1 MVPPPAP
8 KERLLR
14 VVIFWED
21 GFPFID
27 TAPLTKDTL
36 RAAFNPEDDLQFISA
51 ISDLRT
57 ALDGLPDLFVNPYGS
72 AFPKAIWPAFTA
84 YLRRGGNW
92 VNLGGAP
99 LTRPVR
105 QVSDDRRWTM
115 DHGPDAEQNQD
126 GPRSMVHR
134 PSSNPPAWHVEV
146 PQTAYGKE
154 LRINH
159 AFPIDIPPDAT
170 LRCPPLDVDLET
182 HFHLFQPTKA
192 WSLQVRFTTTRDF
205 PDEDGSSGPREA
217 VLRPL
222 VVSEVDGR
230 TVAAPIVAI
239 DRLTGEFAGG
249 RWVLACCEGS
259 LPLPSDLIARLC
271 DYATR
276 PRATLDVSPSFA
288 CYYPGEMACLN
299 VRAHASQPGDLRIS
313 LRVYSKDTQREV
325 YAHIFRTASGVG
337 PALAQT
343 SPFPVRDPGLYI
355 VRASVEVEGRNKPI
369 AHAETGF
376 WVYDKE
382 LVTSGKPLTVDRDYF
397 HRDGKAYPVT
407 GTTYMAGDTHR
418 KFLFEPNPAVWDAD
432 FAAMAEAGV
441 NMVRTGLWTGWK
453 RAMLDVG
460 AVDEGVLRAFTAFM
474 LTARRY
480 DIPVIFT
487 FFAFLP
493 EAWGG
498 ENPYLDPQAVV
509 AQSAFVAA
517 FARRFAH
524 VDDLLWDFINEP
536 SFSSHA
542 QIWKTR
548 PNYDRFERAA
558 WAEWLVAQGVSE
570 DEWRERWRLTPNDP
584 LDLPVLED
592 FEDRYIFQGTHP
604 LRVMD
609 YRRFAQDKFREWT
622 EKMAQVIRENGN
634 PHQLVTVGQDEGG
647 ARDRPNPHFYGPAV
661 DFTSNHS
668 WWQNDDLLWDS
679 VMTKTPDKPNL
690 IEETGIMFVEGV
702 DGRAWRTPE
711 ECRNLLE
718 RKMALAFAG
727 GCAGFI
733 QWLWNTNVYMD
744 SDNEVG
750 IGFLR
755 ADGSEKPELK
765 AFCGVARFFRENAHR
780 MVGRK
785 LEEAVIVIPH
795 SNMFSVRDL
804 ADRATRR
811 AVRVLEYDL
820 GIPCRTVSEYR
831 AEEVGD
837 AKLIVLPS
845 PRVLTESCWQTLL
858 QRVEAGATLLVT
870 GYIEADEYWRPVER
884 LKQFGLETTVVP
896 VERSEFVSMEGG
908 TWTSHLT
915 FAGDSVQ
922 KMDKANVNGAH
933 PAEVQVTRHG
943 RGQFFY
949 VPVPMELCHNE
960 SMEYDVVEK
969 VVMLAGFKCADNDGL
984 LERRVEFDDF
994 AFSILVNESPLTLS
1008 GDSRCWQV
1016 SYGLNIPAGR
1026 IALAFV
1032 DRATGEVVSKY
1043 EV

>member
-36 RAAFNPEDDLQFISA
+36 RSAFNPEDDLNFISG
-51 ISDLRT
+51 ISDLRV

-72 AFPKAIWPAFTA
+72 AFPKAAWPAFTA

-92 VNLGGAP
+92 VNLGGNP
-99 LTRPVR
+99 LSRPVR
-105 QVSDDRRWTM
+105 WVDYYTQRTGANTLGMWPHND
-115 DHGPDAEQNQD
+115 
-126 GPRSMVHR
+126 
-134 PSSNPPAWHVEV
+134 WHVE
-146 PQTAYGKE
+146 PEQRQYGKA

-159 AFPIDIPPDAT
+159 AFPIDIPPDAL

-182 HFHLFQPTKA
+182 HFHLFRPGRA

-205 PDEDGSSGPREA
+205 PNEDGSAGPREA
-217 VLRPL
+217 ILRPL
-222 VVSEVDGR
+222 VVSEVVGR
-230 TVAAPIVAI
+230 TIAAPIIAI

-249 RWVLACCEGS
+249 RWVLANCEGA
-259 LPLPSDLIARLC
+259 LPLPPDLIGRLC

-299 VRAHASQPGDLRIS
+299 VRAHASQPGDLRIN
-313 LRVYSKDTQREV
+313 LRVYSRDTQKEV
-325 YAHIFRTASGVG
+325 YAHIFRTASGMG
-337 PALAQT
+337 PAVMQT
-343 SPFPVRDPGLYI
+343 SPFPVKDPGLYM
-355 VRASVEVEGRNKPI
+355 VRASVEADGRNKPI

-376 WVYDKE
+376 WVYDKA
-382 LVTSGKPLTVDRDYF
+382 LITSGKPLSVDRDYF
-397 HRDGKAYPVT
+397 HRDGKPYPVT

-460 AVDEGVLRAFTAFM
+460 AVDEGILRAFTAFL

-487 FFAFLP
+487 FFSFLP

-498 ENPYLDPQAVV
+498 ENPYLDPQAVA

-536 SFSSHA
+536 SFSSPA
-542 QIWKTR
+542 QVWKTR

-558 WAEWLVAQGVSE
+558 WAEWLNSQSVGE

-584 LDLPVLED
+584 LDLPALED

-622 EKMAQVIRENGN
+622 AKMAQVVRGNGN

-647 ARDRPNPHFYGPAV
+647 TRDRPNPHFYGPAV

-755 ADGSEKPELK
+755 ADGSEKPELE
-765 AFCGVARFFRENAHR
+765 AFRGVARFFRENAHR

-804 ADRATRR
+804 ADKATCR

-820 GIPCRTVSEYR
+820 GIPCRAVSEYR

-845 PRVLTESCWQTLL
+845 PRVLTEVCWQTLL
-858 QRVEAGATLLVT
+858 QKVEAGTILLVT
-870 GYIEADEYWRPVER
+870 GYIEADEYFRPVER
-884 LKQFGLETTVVP
+884 LKSLGFKTEPVTVHQAEWLEYRDTHWNVFIDQA
-896 VERSEFVSMEGG
+896 EF
-908 TWTSHLT
+908 T
-915 FAGDSVQ
+915 GDSIQ
-922 KMDKANVNGAH
+922 KLDRAMIVEGSEQ
-933 PAEVQVTRHG
+933 PYLSGYG
-943 RGQFFY
+943 RGAIMW
-949 VPVPMELCHNE
+949 VPVPLELATTDLCAAT
-960 SMEYDVVEK
+960 YGTAAARAFGKEK
-969 VVMLAGFKCADNDGL
+969 PLRPCPL
-984 LERRVEFDDF
+984 RHTLRRRVEFADYTLLICVEE
-994 AFSILVNESPLTLS
+994 ASPETPEEYERETHAYL
-1008 GDSRCWQV
+1008 DQV
-1016 SYGLNIPAGR
+1016 RVPPGR
-1026 IALAFV
+1026 VALAFV

-1043 EV
+1043 EVT